1 MEHKDEISIQSEP
14 GEKTPLLEDNQ
25 LTEFCSNYKLQQ
37 LATVASQFYLMTT
50 ILLCFL
56 GKKNGMQP
64 VNKAVYKLENKTP
77 NDR

>member
-25 LTEFCSNYKLQQ
+25 LTEFCSNYKLV
-37 LATVASQFYLMTT
+37 ASYVASQFYLMTT

-64 VNKAVYKLENKTP
+64 VNKTVYKLENKTP